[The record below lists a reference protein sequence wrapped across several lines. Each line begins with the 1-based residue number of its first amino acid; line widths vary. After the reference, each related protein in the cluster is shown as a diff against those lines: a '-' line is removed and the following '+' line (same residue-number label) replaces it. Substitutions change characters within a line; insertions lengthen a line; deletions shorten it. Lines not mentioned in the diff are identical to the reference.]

1 MSEGDGG
8 TEMERG
14 TSSRLRLRP
23 CSVNSGEP
31 APMGAVGLP

>member
-1 MSEGDGG
+1 
-8 TEMERG
+8 MERG
-14 TSSRLRLRP
+14 TSSMLRLRP